1 MNQYKCLLKL
11 SVVYGSLS
19 FLTLLMDEF
28 LILEVQHKSLWSL
41 RVSFFV
47 MFPYLVCK
55 GKQRTKDEQ
64 HFLCCFLFSFPS
76 VERKDMG

>member
-28 LILEVQHKSLWSL
+28 LILKVQRKSLWSM
-41 RVSFFV
+41 RGSFLV
-47 MFPYLVCK
+47 MFPYLVCR
-55 GKQRTKDEQ
+55 GKQRPRMNNI
-64 HFLCCFLFSFPS
+64 FCVVFYFFSFC
-76 VERKDMG
+76 